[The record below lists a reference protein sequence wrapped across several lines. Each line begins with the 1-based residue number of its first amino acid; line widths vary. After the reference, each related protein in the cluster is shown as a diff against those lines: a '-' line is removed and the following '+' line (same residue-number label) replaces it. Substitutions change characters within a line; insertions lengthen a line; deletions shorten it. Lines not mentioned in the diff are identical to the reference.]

1 MTISAKN
8 NDKQQADK
16 LFNNCHTS
24 QSTMKSAAPCKSF
37 TEFSSPKNKRLWGS
51 NEDIQLVQLVA

>member
-16 LFNNCHTS
+16 VFNNCHTS

-51 NEDIQLVQLVA
+51 NEDI